1 MVRKFDFLM
10 ILAFI
15 AFMAIVITCAIVVTA
30 NTYGSVNLRSF
41 NRLHKTHYTMDEWRI
56 YEYDIKKAYPFIPKE
71 APDGR

>member
-1 MVRKFDFLM
+1 MKTSDY
-10 ILAFI
+10 
-15 AFMAIVITCAIVVTA
+15 MAIMVAVVVICVVVFGSAIVSA

-56 YEYDIKKAYPFIPKE
+56 YEYDIKKAHPFIPKE